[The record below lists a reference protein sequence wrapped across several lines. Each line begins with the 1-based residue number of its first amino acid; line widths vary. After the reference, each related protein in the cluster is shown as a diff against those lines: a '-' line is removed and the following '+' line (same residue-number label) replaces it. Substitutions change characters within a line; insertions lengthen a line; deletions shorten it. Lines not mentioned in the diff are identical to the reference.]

1 MPDELIKIFRLMPFM
16 IVAYFVISGIFDA
29 NFKAFMVFMGILFST
44 LITTGV
50 SRMDSVKSILFKS
63 SNATNPPTNE
73 EVVEQI
79 KTFSIFNISS
89 EPISYLPLSVNIYSF
104 LLVYY
109 SFIMFSYDFSKKK
122 SGRFDANKREKK
134 DTGNK
139 NWLLIVALILIL
151 IFELVYFLNISKN
164 MLMFFIPAIIG
175 VLTGVTWPLL
185 IGKANWSI
193 PKADSNATCSLSSA
207 KYSCKLSTSGTLIK

>member
-1 MPDELIKIFRLMPFM
+1 MKEYLTIFRLMPFM
-16 IVAYFVISGIFDA
+16 IVAYYVISGIFDA

-44 LITTGV
+44 LITTGI
-50 SRMDSVKSILFKS
+50 SRMDSVKNAIFKPSNS
-63 SNATNPPTNE
+63 SNGLTDAD
-73 EVVEQI
+73 VVNQI

-151 IFELVYFLNISKN
+151 IFEAFYFVGVSKN
-164 MLMFFIPAIIG
+164 NIMIIIPAIIG

>member
-1 MPDELIKIFRLMPFM
+1 MKAYLTIFRLLPFM
-16 IVAYFVISGIFDA
+16 IVAYYVISGIFDA

-63 SNATNPPTNE
+63 NVITDAD
-73 EVVEQI
+73 VVNQI

-109 SFIMFSYDFSKKK
+109 TFIMFSYDF
-122 SGRFDANKREKK
+122 NKDMTKNTAIRRSV
-134 DTGNK
+134 GYK
-139 NWLLIVALILIL
+139 NWLLIVIKI
-151 IFELVYFLNISKN
+151 VY
-164 MLMFFIPAIIG
+164 
-175 VLTGVTWPLL
+175 
-185 IGKANWSI
+185 
-193 PKADSNATCSLSSA
+193 
-207 KYSCKLSTSGTLIK
+207 

>member
-1 MPDELIKIFRLMPFM
+1 MNAFLTIFRLMPFM
-16 IVAYFVISGIFDA
+16 IVAYYVISGIFDA

-63 SNATNPPTNE
+63 NVITDAD
-73 EVVEQI
+73 VVNQI

-109 SFIMFSYDFSKKK
+109 TFIMFSYDF
-122 SGRFDANKREKK
+122 NKDMTKNTAIRRSV
-134 DTGNK
+134 GYK
-139 NWLLIVALILIL
+139 NWLLITVLILIL
-151 IFELVYFLNISKN
+151 IFEAIYFVGVSKN
-164 MLMFFIPAIIG
+164 ILMFIIPAIIG
-175 VLTGVTWPLL
+175 VITGVIWPLL

-193 PKADSNATCSLSSA
+193 PKADSNATCGLSSA
-207 KYSCKLSTSGTLIK
+207 NYSCKLSTNGTLIK

>member
-16 IVAYFVISGIFDA
+16 IVAYYVISGIFDA

-44 LITTGV
+44 LITTGI
-50 SRMDSVKSILFKS
+50 SRMDSVKNILF
-63 SNATNPPTNE
+63 NTTDNTT
-73 EVVEQI
+73 VVNQI
-79 KTFSIFNISS
+79 KSYSIFNINA

-104 LLVYY
+104 LLIYY
-109 SFIMFSYDFSKKK
+109 IFIMFSYDFNKNMK
-122 SGRFDANKREKK
+122 ANKANRNSVV
-134 DTGNK
+134 NK

-151 IFELVYFLNISKN
+151 IFELFYFWNISKN
-164 MLMFFIPAIIG
+164 ILMFVIPAVLG

-193 PKADSNATCSLSSA
+193 PKADSNATCGLSSA
-207 KYSCKLSTSGTLIK
+207 NYSCKLSTSGTLIK

>member
-16 IVAYFVISGIFDA
+16 IVAYYVISGIFDA

-50 SRMDSVKSILFKS
+50 SRMDSVKSILFNTED
-63 SNATNPPTNE
+63 NATVIN
-73 EVVEQI
+73 QI
-79 KTFSIFNISS
+79 KSYSIFNISS

-109 SFIMFSYDFSKKK
+109 SFIMFSYDFNKNMKKNK
-122 SGRFDANKREKK
+122 ANRK
-134 DTGNK
+134 DIGNK
-139 NWLLIVALILIL
+139 NWLLITVLIIIL
-151 IFELVYFLNISKN
+151 IFEGIYFVNVSKTP
-164 MLMFFIPAIIG
+164 LMFLIPAVLG

-193 PKADSNATCSLSSA
+193 PKADSNATCGLSA
-207 KYSCKLSTSGTLIK
+207 VKYSCKMSTNGTLIK

>member
-16 IVAYFVISGIFDA
+16 IVAYYVISGIFDA

-50 SRMDSVKSILFKS
+50 SRMDSVKSILFNTEN
-63 SNATNPPTNE
+63 NATVIN
-73 EVVEQI
+73 QI
-79 KTFSIFNISS
+79 KSYSIFNISS

-109 SFIMFSYDFSKKK
+109 IFIMFSYDFNKKK

-164 MLMFFIPAIIG
+164 ILMFFIPAIIG

-193 PKADSNATCSLSSA
+193 PKADSNATCGLSNA

>member
-16 IVAYFVISGIFDA
+16 IVAYYVISGIFDA

-44 LITTGV
+44 LITTGI
-50 SRMDSVKSILFKS
+50 SRMDSVKNILFNTEN
-63 SNATNPPTNE
+63 NAD
-73 EVVEQI
+73 VVNQI

-151 IFELVYFLNISKN
+151 IFEFFYFWNISN
-164 MLMFFIPAIIG
+164 NLFMFIIPAVLG

-193 PKADSNATCSLSSA
+193 PKADSNATCGLSSA
-207 KYSCKLSTSGTLIK
+207 NYSCKLSTSGTLIK

>member
-1 MPDELIKIFRLMPFM
+1 MNAFLTIFRLMPFM
-16 IVAYFVISGIFDA
+16 IVAYYVISGIFDA

-50 SRMDSVKSILFKS
+50 SRMDSVKSILFS
-63 SNATNPPTNE
+63 SIDNAT
-73 EVVEQI
+73 VVEQI
-79 KTFSIFNISS
+79 KSYSIFNISS

-109 SFIMFSYDFSKKK
+109 VFIMFSYDFNKDMTKNK
-122 SGRFDANKREKK
+122 ANRNSV
-134 DTGNK
+134 GNK

-151 IFELVYFLNISKN
+151 IFEFFYFWKISN
-164 MLMFFIPAIIG
+164 NLFMFIIPAVLG
-175 VLTGVTWPLL
+175 VLTGVIWPLL

-207 KYSCKLSTSGTLIK
+207 DYSCKLSTNGTLIQ

>member
-1 MPDELIKIFRLMPFM
+1 MNALLTIFRLMPFM
-16 IVAYFVISGIFDA
+16 IVAYYVISGIFDA

-44 LITTGV
+44 LITTGI
-50 SRMDSVKSILFKS
+50 SRMDSVKNAIFKS
-63 SNATNPPTNE
+63 SNPLNPPTNE

-151 IFELVYFLNISKN
+151 IFEAFYFVGVSKN
-164 MLMFFIPAIIG
+164 NLMIIIPAIIG

>member
-1 MPDELIKIFRLMPFM
+1 MNAFLTIFRLMPFM
-16 IVAYFVISGIFDA
+16 IVAYYVISGIFDA

-50 SRMDSVKSILFKS
+50 SRMDSVKSILFS
-63 SNATNPPTNE
+63 SIDNAT
-73 EVVEQI
+73 VVEQI
-79 KTFSIFNISS
+79 KSYSIFNISS

-109 SFIMFSYDFSKKK
+109 VFIMFSYDFNKDMTKNK
-122 SGRFDANKREKK
+122 ANRNSV
-134 DTGNK
+134 GNK

-151 IFELVYFLNISKN
+151 IFEFFYFWKISN
-164 MLMFFIPAIIG
+164 NLFMFIIPAVLG

-207 KYSCKLSTSGTLIK
+207 DYSCKLSTNGTLIQ

>member
-16 IVAYFVISGIFDA
+16 IVAYYVISGIFDA

-44 LITTGV
+44 LITTGI
-50 SRMDSVKSILFKS
+50 SRMDSVKNILF
-63 SNATNPPTNE
+63 NTTDNTT
-73 EVVEQI
+73 VVNQI
-79 KTFSIFNISS
+79 KSYSIFNINA

-104 LLVYY
+104 LLIYY
-109 SFIMFSYDFSKKK
+109 IFIMFSYDFNKKK
-122 SGRFDANKREKK
+122 SGRADANKREKK

-151 IFELVYFLNISKN
+151 IFELFYFWNISKN
-164 MLMFFIPAIIG
+164 ILMFVIPAVLG

-193 PKADSNATCSLSSA
+193 PKADSNATCGLSSA
-207 KYSCKLSTSGTLIK
+207 NYSCKLSTSGTLIK